1 MASREAHDCDGGL
14 WKNGAVTMPT
24 TDARPAGTRIP
35 AMVVTDL
42 DGTLLGAD
50 SRVSARNAAALARA
64 ADAGARVV
72 IATGRPACWLGP
84 VIDAGFTGTAVCMNG
99 AVVYDIAAGEV
110 LSSIVLQP
118 TAMQSFVDEL
128 DVLSLEYALAVERL
142 GVTADDFW
150 AEPTYVHPW
159 DDGEY
164 QRIDRTELLAG
175 PAAKLL
181 VRYGHESGALLDAAR
196 AVSREQVAV
205 TYSSGDG
212 LIEVAAAGVTKG
224 AALAV
229 LANGWGIDATDVVA
243 FGDMPNDLEM
253 LQWAGMSV
261 AMANAVPE
269 VAAAAREVGPRH
281 DEDGVALVLERWF

>member
-1 MASREAHDCDGGL
+1 MTSLTSE
-14 WKNGAVTMPT
+14 
-24 TDARPAGTRIP
+24 ARPADTHTP
-35 AMVVTDL
+35 AMVVTDM

-72 IATGRPACWLGP
+72 IATGRPACFLGP

-110 LSSIVLQP
+110 LSSTVLQP
-118 TAMQSFVDEL
+118 ANMRAFVDEL
-128 DVLSLEYALAVERL
+128 DVLALDYAIAVERL
-142 GVTADDFW
+142 GVTVDDFL
-150 AEPTYVHPW
+150 AEPGYVHPW
-159 DDGEY
+159 DDGDY
-164 QRIDRTELLAG
+164 QRVDRAELLAG

-196 AVSREQVAV
+196 AVSREHVAV
-205 TYSSGDG
+205 TYSTDDG

-224 AALAV
+224 AALSV
-229 LANGWGIDATDVVA
+229 LAAGWGIDAADVVA

-253 LQWAGMSV
+253 LQWAGRSV